1 MSEQSY
7 IQAIRDF
14 RYARREAA
22 VKQLLARITG
32 KPNDLLAY
40 NEISNKLHATDTIEH
55 GLQEIPIDSIVGSVG
70 RAKDFTRDFLP
81 KRDSDG
87 ERWARVKAA
96 VLDMKGWPPI
106 EVYQIDEVYFVKDG
120 NHRVSVARQLGT
132 STISAIV
139 TEIQTNMP
147 LSPEDKPTEIICKAN
162 YADFLARTQLDGY
175 RPDANIYLTFCNQY
189 QTLFA
194 QVKSY
199 QQILTEAQG
208 RPATDAEAVV
218 GWYDNVY
225 MPVILLIRE
234 QGILHNFPERTEADL
249 YVLLSERR
257 EEIETALGWQID
269 AKTAV
274 VNLAPAFDRA
284 PQNMLSR
291 LGGRLMEVVAPGLED
306 GPPVGFWREQR
317 EALHRADVLFDDIL
331 VSLQGTEADWHLLD
345 GVIEVAK
352 RENGRLL
359 AINAVASEAEL
370 SDPRVEEI
378 EAGFQ
383 QRCQASGVQGE
394 FAAEVGVEG
403 EIMIRRAAWVDLVA
417 TNLTFAT
424 ELKPRLPLSSGVDML
439 IQQCPR
445 PILVLPGV
453 FESPMD
459 RALLGYDGSPKARE
473 ALYVAAYLASCWQL
487 HLDVV
492 TVETDFTSSAALDE
506 ARQYLTSCGVENVN
520 YLMRSHPI
528 ADALLET
535 AVSRESNLLIV
546 GGFGFR
552 PVRYMMVGSTVDR
565 ALREFKQPIL
575 ICR

>member
-1 MSEQSY
+1 
-7 IQAIRDF
+7 
-14 RYARREAA
+14 
-22 VKQLLARITG
+22 
-32 KPNDLLAY
+32 
-40 NEISNKLHATDTIEH
+40 
-55 GLQEIPIDSIVGSVG
+55 
-70 RAKDFTRDFLP
+70 
-81 KRDSDG
+81 
-87 ERWARVKAA
+87 
-96 VLDMKGWPPI
+96 
-106 EVYQIDEVYFVKDG
+106 
-120 NHRVSVARQLGT
+120 
-132 STISAIV
+132 
-139 TEIQTNMP
+139 
-147 LSPEDKPTEIICKAN
+147 
-162 YADFLARTQLDGY
+162 
-175 RPDANIYLTFCNQY
+175 
-189 QTLFA
+189 
-194 QVKSY
+194 
-199 QQILTEAQG
+199 
-208 RPATDAEAVV
+208 DAEAVV

>member
-1 MSEQSY
+1 MTEQSY
-7 IQAIRDF
+7 SQAIRDF
-14 RYARREAA
+14 RNARREAA
-22 VKQLLARITG
+22 VKQLLTRITG

-40 NEISNKLHATDTIEH
+40 NEISSKLHVTETVDR

-81 KRDSDG
+81 KRDSDV

-139 TEIQTNMP
+139 TEIKTNLP
-147 LSPEDKPTEIICKAN
+147 LSPDDHPTEIICKAN
-162 YADFLARTQLDGY
+162 YADFLGRTCLDEY

-189 QTLFA
+189 PTLFA
-194 QVKSY
+194 QVQNY
-199 QQILTEAQG
+199 QEYLTAEYG
-208 RPATDAEAVV
+208 RPASDSEAVV

-234 QGILHNFPERTEADL
+234 QGILRNFPEYTEADL

-257 EEIETALGWQID
+257 EEIEAALGWQID

-274 VNLAPAFDRA
+274 VNLAPALDRES
-284 PQNMLSR
+284 QTMLSR
-291 LGGRLMEVVAPGLED
+291 LGGRFMGAVAPGLEG
-306 GPPVGFWREQR
+306 GPPAGHWREQR
-317 EALHRADVLFDDIL
+317 EALHREDVLFADIL
-331 VSLQGTEADWHLLD
+331 VSLQGTEADWHLLE
-345 GVIEVAK
+345 GILEVAK
-352 RENGRLL
+352 RENGRIL
-359 AINAVASEAEL
+359 AIYTVPSAKKMSKHKVQAIEAEFK
-370 SDPRVEEI
+370 R
-378 EAGFQ
+378 
-383 QRCQASGVQGE
+383 RCQTVGVHGE

-417 TNLTFAT
+417 TNLSFAT

-445 PILVLPGV
+445 PILVLPGI
-453 FESPMD
+453 FESQMD

-473 ALYVAAYLASCWQL
+473 ALYVAAYLASRWHL

-492 TVETDFTSSAALDE
+492 TVNTDFTSSDALDE
-506 ARQYLTSCGVENVN
+506 ARDYLTNCGVENVN
-520 YLMRSHPI
+520 YLYRSRPI

-535 AVSRESNLLIV
+535 AVSRESNLLII
-546 GGFGFR
+546 GGFGYR
-552 PVRYMMVGSTVDR
+552 PVRHMMVGSTVDR